1 MAEMS
6 FKDKAAAINKT
17 LEGYGKDAIAEHR
30 KGKEGKEKIY
40 TGYKVQYVVDAVN
53 EVIGAENWRWEHPE
67 VEAARNPSGLSSTA
81 SVAVMLYIRVGDEW
95 LTKGPVT
102 GDSLNPVEAD
112 AMKGA
117 LSDGLKKSFAYWSIG
132 NKAYRGKLND
142 SEPETKPS
150 KPTASRKAE
159 SEPKPDSQRDK
170 LTKEIKD
177 TGAQMGLT
185 AIEVKEYQEKYLG
198 GKTTAEAEVA
208 KLEKLLSVLL
218 DVANAKAAEVS

>member
-112 AMKGA
+112 AM
-117 LSDGLKKSFAYWSIG
+117 
-132 NKAYRGKLND
+132 
-142 SEPETKPS
+142 
-150 KPTASRKAE
+150 
-159 SEPKPDSQRDK
+159 
-170 LTKEIKD
+170 
-177 TGAQMGLT
+177 TGA
-185 AIEVKEYQEKYLG
+185 
-198 GKTTAEAEVA
+198 
-208 KLEKLLSVLL
+208 
-218 DVANAKAAEVS
+218 